1 MYWDSLQPILPDPSF
16 CLQESPLFSTS
27 AKVLIRELTEAE
39 LWITTKH
46 KKRILDWAVIERA
59 RKTHCTRATN
69 LRWCKHEILRPP
81 SKWQTAINFIQRLR
95 IEHGWAVS
103 HQEKQDTIHAHFS
116 TIMATPPDRSKDLN
130 WDRLDFPAVNLASL
144 DAPFSESEIFTAIC
158 QLPGDKSP
166 GPDGFSR
173 LFFKKWWPII
183 KQDVM
188 AATNAIYN
196 NRCSDLNLL
205 NKATIVLIP
214 KKEGAD
220 TIQGYRFISLIH
232 AFAKIITKV
241 LALRLAPFMNALT
254 SQCQSAF
261 IKGRSIHDN
270 FMFIRNFTRRLHRNR
285 SPALLMKLDISK
297 AFDSLRWDYLLTLL
311 QKRGFP
317 LRWTSWIA
325 SILVS
330 STSRVL
336 LNGIPLEPIAHVCG
350 LR

>member
-1 MYWDSLQPILPDPSF
+1 
-16 CLQESPLFSTS
+16 
-27 AKVLIRELTEAE
+27 
-39 LWITTKH
+39 
-46 KKRILDWAVIERA
+46 
-59 RKTHCTRATN
+59 
-69 LRWCKHEILRPP
+69 
-81 SKWQTAINFIQRLR
+81 
-95 IEHGWAVS
+95 
-103 HQEKQDTIHAHFS
+103 
-116 TIMATPPDRSKDLN
+116 MATPPDRSKDLN

-144 DAPFSESEIFTAIC
+144 DDPFSESEIFAAIC

-166 GPDGFSR
+166 GPDGFSG
-173 LFFKKWWPII
+173 LFFKKCWPII

-214 KKEGAD
+214 KKEGVD
-220 TIQGYRFISLIH
+220 TIQGYRPISLIH

-270 FMFIRNFTRRLHRNR
+270 FMFVRNFTRRLHRNR
-285 SPALLMKLDISK
+285 SPALLLKLDISK
-297 AFDSLRWDYLLTLL
+297 AFDSVRWDYLLTLL

-317 LRWTSWIA
+317 LRWTS
-325 SILVS
+325 
-330 STSRVL
+330 
-336 LNGIPLEPIAHVCG
+336 
-350 LR
+350 